1 MPQAWEGRQDPGA
14 YLPKAGKTLGGSLAG
29 SLAAPAVSK
38 TGATAHL
45 LATIIIPA
53 GSLIPGDSM
62 IQLMG
67 LVKRVGANG
76 TANLDVRL
84 GNTNSTSDNLVSQVS
99 LAATTNLE
107 RKLGEQVWIGSK
119 TGFTTSDTLVELTST
134 ASIADDRTTN
144 FDTTVDN
151 YLSVYISSAN
161 AADTFNLIGFKA
173 VVH

>member
-14 YLPKAGKTLGGSLAG
+14 YLPKPNKALGASFAG
-29 SLAAPAVSK
+29 SLAAPAVTK
-38 TGATAHL
+38 TGATSHL

-53 GSLIPGDSM
+53 GSLIPGESM
-62 IQLMG
+62 LEIKG
-67 LVKRVGANG
+67 LVKRVGANA
-76 TANLDVRL
+76 TANLDIRL
-84 GNTNSTSDNLVSQVS
+84 GSTNSTSDNLVSQVS

-119 TGFTTSDTLVELTST
+119 TGFTASDTLVELTST

-144 FDTTVDN
+144 FDTIVDN

-161 AADTFNLIGFKA
+161 AADTFNLIGFK
-173 VVH
+173 VLVL